1 MPAQKRWLVERG
13 FAWLGDY
20 RRLDK
25 DYEERADVSCHMIEL
40 AILRM
45 ALRRLCPVPR
55 IGKSWV

>member
-1 MPAQKRWLVERG
+1 MVERG